1 VRNAY
6 AIRSG
11 RNFGRDWS
19 LSVQPHIARPEAGIA
34 PNSYNNEARMKF
46 TIVNSEAERRE
57 GLKAL
62 LRHIDRRARF
72 NEAKDWR
79 QAASAILRLDPD
91 MIVIDW
97 HDAMRMVDL
106 RTLLNAFP
114 KIPAAVIVDEA
125 STAQVRQLLDAG
137 ALGVVPRNLDPT
149 LIVRALEMVL
159 LGGHYV
165 PARALVPALEP
176 VFVPRRDVE
185 PKEFR
190 KGSKRFNTLSLRQQ
204 QIMRCVRMGSTNKI
218 IAKTLGISE
227 GTVKIH
233 LGSIFQQLGAPNRA
247 AAVAI
252 YNGWQNGYLEVLKRE
267 ADASPRPAL
276 GDAGPLPLRATALL
290 TYAPLPEIE
299 EHLLPM
305 AAEPQPR
312 FGD

>member
-1 VRNAY
+1 
-6 AIRSG
+6 
-11 RNFGRDWS
+11 
-19 LSVQPHIARPEAGIA
+19 
-34 PNSYNNEARMKF
+34 MKF

-176 VFVPRRDVE
+176 
-185 PKEFR
+185 
-190 KGSKRFNTLSLRQQ
+190 G
-204 QIMRCVRMGSTNKI
+204 
-218 IAKTLGISE
+218 
-227 GTVKIH
+227 
-233 LGSIFQQLGAPNRA
+233 
-247 AAVAI
+247 
-252 YNGWQNGYLEVLKRE
+252 
-267 ADASPRPAL
+267 
-276 GDAGPLPLRATALL
+276 
-290 TYAPLPEIE
+290 
-299 EHLLPM
+299 
-305 AAEPQPR
+305 EPQQGSYDPDVIGKAETR
-312 FGD
+312 TWLTFGAMLGVLAYKALRV

>member
-1 VRNAY
+1 
-6 AIRSG
+6 
-11 RNFGRDWS
+11 
-19 LSVQPHIARPEAGIA
+19 
-34 PNSYNNEARMKF
+34 MKF

-79 QAASAILRLDPD
+79 QAATAVLRLEPD

-97 HDAMRMVDL
+97 HKGMRMADL
-106 RTLLNAFP
+106 RMLLEAFP
-114 KIPAAVIVDEA
+114 RTPAALVVDEA
-125 STAQVRQLLDAG
+125 STAQVRLFLGAG
-137 ALGVVPRNLDPT
+137 VRGVVPRRLDPT

-165 PARALVPALEP
+165 PANAFDPALEP
-176 VFVPRRDVE
+176 GPVARRELEPRE
-185 PKEFR
+185 PR
-190 KGSKRFNTLSLRQQ
+190 KGLKRFNTLSLRQQ
-204 QIMRCVRMGSTNKI
+204 QIMRCLHMGSTNKI

-233 LGSIFQQLGAPNRA
+233 LGSIYQQLGAPNRA

-252 YNGWQNGYLEVLKRE
+252 YNGWQNRHLEVLRRKS
-267 ADASPRPAL
+267 DASPRPSL
-276 GDAGPLPLRATALL
+276 GDAGVVPLRAPAAS
-290 TYAPLPEIE
+290 TYSPRPEQE
-299 EHLLPM
+299 EHLMPM
-305 AAEPQPR
+305 AAQPLPR

>member
-1 VRNAY
+1 VRIAY

-11 RNFGRDWS
+11 RNFGRNWS

-34 PNSYNNEARMKF
+34 PNPYNNEARMKF

-97 HDAMRMVDL
+97 HDAMRMADL
-106 RTLLNAFP
+106 RTLLSAFP
-114 KIPAAVIVDEA
+114 RIPAAIIVDEA
-125 STAQVRQLLDAG
+125 STAQVRMLLSAG
-137 ALGVVPRNLDPT
+137 VLGVVPRDLDPT

-165 PARALVPALEP
+165 PACALDPTLEP
-176 VFVPRRDVE
+176 VFLPRRDT
-185 PKEFR
+185 
-190 KGSKRFNTLSLRQQ
+190 G
-204 QIMRCVRMGSTNKI
+204 
-218 IAKTLGISE
+218 
-227 GTVKIH
+227 
-233 LGSIFQQLGAPNRA
+233 PNRA

-276 GDAGPLPLRATALL
+276 GDAGPVPLRAAALL
-290 TYAPLPEIE
+290 TYAPRPEIE

-305 AAEPQPR
+305 AAQPQPR

>member
-1 VRNAY
+1 
-6 AIRSG
+6 
-11 RNFGRDWS
+11 
-19 LSVQPHIARPEAGIA
+19 
-34 PNSYNNEARMKF
+34 
-46 TIVNSEAERRE
+46 
-57 GLKAL
+57 
-62 LRHIDRRARF
+62 
-72 NEAKDWR
+72 
-79 QAASAILRLDPD
+79 
-91 MIVIDW
+91 
-97 HDAMRMVDL
+97 
-106 RTLLNAFP
+106 
-114 KIPAAVIVDEA
+114 
-125 STAQVRQLLDAG
+125 
-137 ALGVVPRNLDPT
+137 VPRNLDPT
-149 LIVRALEMVL
+149 LIVRALEIVL

-176 VFVPRRDVE
+176 VFVPRRDAE

-204 QIMRCVRMGSTNKI
+204 QIMRCVHMGSTNKI

>member
-1 VRNAY
+1 
-6 AIRSG
+6 
-11 RNFGRDWS
+11 
-19 LSVQPHIARPEAGIA
+19 
-34 PNSYNNEARMKF
+34 MKF

-79 QAASAILRLDPD
+79 QAASAVLRFEPD

-97 HDAMRMVDL
+97 HKAMRMADL
-106 RTLLNAFP
+106 RKLLEAFP
-114 KIPAAVIVDEA
+114 TTPAAIVVDEA
-125 STAQVRQLLDAG
+125 STAQVRLFLGAG
-137 ALGVVPRNLDPT
+137 ARGVVPRQLDPT
-149 LIVRALEMVL
+149 LIIRALEMVL

-165 PARALVPALEP
+165 PVNALDPALEP
-176 VFVPRRDVE
+176 GPMARRDSE
-185 PKEFR
+185 PKAFR
-190 KGSKRFNTLSLRQQ
+190 KGLKRFNTLSLRQQ
-204 QIMRCVRMGSTNKI
+204 QIMRCLHMGSTNKI

-252 YNGWQNGYLEVLKRE
+252 YNGWQNRHLEVLRRE
-267 ADASPRPAL
+267 ADASPRPSI
-276 GDAGPLPLRATALL
+276 GDAGVVPLRAPASAIYT
-290 TYAPLPEIE
+290 PRPEEE
-299 EHLLPM
+299 EHLMPM
-305 AAEPQPR
+305 AAQPLPR

>member
-1 VRNAY
+1 MPFGQG
-6 AIRSG
+6 AISAAIGHYWLAVYRPPGSG
-11 RNFGRDWS
+11 HRAD
-19 LSVQPHIARPEAGIA
+19 PYI
-34 PNSYNNEARMKF
+34 NEARMKF

-79 QAASAILRLDPD
+79 QAASAILRLEPD

-97 HDAMRMVDL
+97 HDAMRMADL

-114 KIPAAVIVDEA
+114 KIPAAIIVDEA
-125 STAQVRQLLDAG
+125 STAQVRLLLSAG
-137 ALGVVPRNLDPT
+137 VLGVVPRDLDPT

-165 PARALVPALEP
+165 PACALDPALEP
-176 VFVPRRDVE
+176 VFLPRRDAE

-204 QIMRCVRMGSTNKI
+204 QIMRCVHMGSTNKI

-276 GDAGPLPLRATALL
+276 GDAGPVPLRANALL
-290 TYAPLPEIE
+290 TYASRPEID